1 MLCSV
6 LHGSCCHSVSDR
18 TCVWWVLALLTPRRR
33 SRATMF
39 RATTSA
45 LMFRASAVCLEQ
57 ETWRENGI
65 TYLQYLNIATETLHS
80 VVKPRAA
87 AKYTKFSQVGYH
99 AQELD
104 ASVGV
109 TNVKKVIPAE
119 VSEMGRL
126 GPMVKPTTSS

>member
-1 MLCSV
+1 
-6 LHGSCCHSVSDR
+6 
-18 TCVWWVLALLTPRRR
+18 
-33 SRATMF
+33 MF

>member
-1 MLCSV
+1 MLCSACTACFGIV
-6 LHGSCCHSVSDR
+6 CLAAHVIM
-18 TCVWWVLALLTPRRR
+18 VLASLTQSNR